1 MKIDATK
8 SPGSFRFV
16 SLGDVHL
23 GHHQTPTA
31 KIIENLDRY
40 CTNDQVLKD
49 VDMLIITGDLFDRL
63 LHNAD
68 DSLHLIN
75 RWITRVLYRCA
86 YLDVAIRIVEG
97 TPSHDRGQS
106 RFFVEQAKNAKIN
119 VDLYYATQL
128 EIEHNERFGI
138 TILYIPDKWRPDTTE
153 TLEEVKLLMRKQGL
167 EQVDYAIMHGAFEYQ
182 LPSIVKEPTHD
193 SATYLSLVR
202 YFILIGHVHLVTQ
215 LERILAAGSYDR
227 ICHGE
232 EGPKGYYDVRVRSPD
247 DYDIVFVENKGAKRY
262 DTLDCTGLE
271 TKELNVKIRKAVEA
285 LPKGSAIRL
294 RCSPH
299 DAAAGD
305 IDGLMK
311 QYPQFEWTLAKDREK
326 TKKESVLDT
335 FMSTDME
342 EFVPITKDSIVGL
355 AEQELERQGLDTVA
369 VSNCTHRL
377 KELLSGIH

>member
-68 DSLHLIN
+68 ENLDLIH

-86 YLDVAIRIVEG
+86 YLDVVIRIVEG

-106 RFFVEQAKNAKIN
+106 RFFVEQAANAKIE
-119 VDLYYATQL
+119 VDLHYATQL

-138 TILYIPDKWRPDTTE
+138 DILYIPDKWRPDTAE
-153 TLEEVKLLMRKQGL
+153 TLEEVRVLMHKKGL
-167 EQVDYAIMHGAFEYQ
+167 EQVDFAIMHGAFEYQ

-193 SATYLSLVR
+193 SSAYLKLVR

-232 EGPKGYYDVRVRSPD
+232 EGPKGYYDVRLRSET
-247 DYDIVFVENKGAKRY
+247 DYDIVFVQNKGAKRY
-262 DTLDCTGLE
+262 DTLDCTGLD
-271 TKELNVKIRKAVEA
+271 TKALNVKIRQSVDT

-294 RCSPH
+294 RCSAH

-305 IDGLMK
+305 IDGLKK
-311 QYPQFEWTLAKDREK
+311 QYPQFEWSLVIDRDK
-326 TKKESVLDT
+326 VKKESVLDT
-335 FMSTDME
+335 FMSMDMT
-342 EFVPITKDSIVGL
+342 EFIPIDESTIESL
-355 AEQELERQGLDTVA
+355 AQQELERQGLESDLI
-369 VSNCTHRL
+369 SNCTNRL
-377 KELLSGIH
+377 KELLRGVH

>member
-1 MKIDATK
+1 MKIDSTK

-23 GHHQTPTA
+23 GHHQTPTT
-31 KIIENLDRY
+31 KIVENLDRY
-40 CTNDQVLKD
+40 CTNDKVLKD

-68 DSLHLIN
+68 ENLDVIH
-75 RWITRVLYRCA
+75 RWVSRVLYRCA

-106 RFFVEQAKNAKIN
+106 RFFVEQAANAKID

-138 TILYIPDKWRPDTTE
+138 DILYVPDKWRPDTAE
-153 TLEEVKLLMRKQGL
+153 TLEEVRVLMKNRGL
-167 EQVDYAIMHGAFEYQ
+167 EKVDFAIMHGAFEYQ

-193 SATYLSLVR
+193 SAVYLELVR

-232 EGPKGYYDVRVRSPD
+232 EGPKGYYDVRVRDVD

-262 DTLDCTGLE
+262 DTIDCTGLD
-271 TKELNVKIRKAVEA
+271 TKEFNVKIRKVVEQ
-285 LPKGSAIRL
+285 LPKSSAIRL

-305 IDGLMK
+305 IEGLVK
-311 QYPQFEWTLAKDREK
+311 QYPQFEWSLAKDREK
-326 TKKESVLDT
+326 VKKESIMDT
-335 FMSTDME
+335 FMSMDMK
-342 EFVPITKDSIVGL
+342 EFVPIDPTSIEALVQ
-355 AEQELERQGLDTVA
+355 AELEKQGLDTYA
-369 VSNCTHRL
+369 VDSCTHRL
-377 KELLSGIH
+377 KELVSGLH